1 MAFTNAL
8 SILQDKTN
16 QTPATLQE
24 IYGAVIDG
32 VRKSTLSQTFK
43 SNLYTG
49 NPIAG
54 SVQFKRFV
62 NSTS

>member
-16 QTPATLQE
+16 NTPATLQE

-43 SNLYTG
+43 SNLYTEILLQVPYSLRG
-49 NPIAG
+49 L
-54 SVQFKRFV
+54 
-62 NSTS
+62 